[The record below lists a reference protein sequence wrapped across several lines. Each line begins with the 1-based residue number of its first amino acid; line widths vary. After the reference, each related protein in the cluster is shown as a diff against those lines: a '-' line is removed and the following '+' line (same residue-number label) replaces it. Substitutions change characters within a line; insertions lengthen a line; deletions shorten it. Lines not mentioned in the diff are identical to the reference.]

1 MKTSHDQ
8 LHSVESHTMPAD
20 AEGDC
25 KIWLNK
31 CYFHVLGI
39 RNRAQGTLAE
49 IQIAVVGGAACRESV
64 HLKQSIARRLSI
76 DVGKKVDQTRI
87 HEKIIL
93 EGGS

>member
-49 IQIAVVGGAACRESV
+49 IQIAVVGGAACRDV
-64 HLKQSIARRLSI
+64 VVLKQSIAKELTI
-76 DVGKKVDQTRI
+76 VAWKKFD
-87 HEKIIL
+87 
-93 EGGS
+93 